1 MPPCTT
7 PHLTRRRVLASALA
21 LTPLTLLGAC
31 GGAEGD
37 ELRDPRLLLENQA
50 LRERAQA
57 AVDAGLV
64 GAVFGSQHDSADKLY
79 LGAAGQAR
87 LKGDAMTGSESFQ
100 LASLSKAMTA
110 ALVAHWVEQGKLRW
124 DSRPTDLLP
133 EAAAKQHPA
142 YANATLAQLLDHRSG
157 LPTFNDPAEVA
168 RIADFVATLP
178 LPHPTTDAARRRV
191 LSGWLLS
198 LTPVV
203 GAGEF
208 AYSNAGY
215 TVAGAMLEAATGQ
228 DFETLMRQWAQPR
241 GLQPQWQ
248 PPANAAQGHEG
259 PAPGRLQP
267 ATAFAPEVQP
277 WVDAAK
283 PSGDVWMGP
292 AGYGQW
298 LAEHQRALQGRSHGL
313 PAAYVQRLR
322 TLGSGDYALGW
333 EGSWLH
339 GKGAL
344 VHSGAD
350 QGFMGLTVLAQDGHS
365 AYFALTNTLSL
376 EPDSTSWV
384 MDALNRGLLD
394 LLNR

>member
-1 MPPCTT
+1 MTPCTA
-7 PHLTRRRVLASALA
+7 PHLTRRHALASALA
-21 LTPLTLLGAC
+21 LTSLTLLGAC

-57 AVDAGLV
+57 AVNAGLV
-64 GAVFGSQHDSADKLY
+64 GAVFGSQRDSADKLY

-178 LPHPTTDAARRRV
+178 LPHPATDAARRRV

-215 TVAGAMLEAATGQ
+215 TAAGAMLEAATGQ
-228 DFETLMRQWAQPR
+228 DFETLMRQWAEPR

-259 PAPGRLQP
+259 PAPGRLLP

-298 LAEHQRALQGRSHGL
+298 LAEHQRAFQGRSHSL

-322 TLGSGDYALGW
+322 TLGRGDYALGW

-350 QGFMGLTVLAQDGHS
+350 QGFMGLTVLAQDGRS
-365 AYFALTNTLSL
+365 AYFALTNTLSV

>member
-1 MPPCTT
+1 MSSFAA
-7 PHLTRRRVLASALA
+7 PHPTRRRALASALA
-21 LTPLTLLGAC
+21 LTTLTLLGAC
-31 GGAEGD
+31 GGGEGD

-50 LRERAQA
+50 LHERAQA
-57 AVDAGLV
+57 AVDVGLV

-87 LKGDAMTGSESFQ
+87 LKGDAMTGNESFQ

-124 DSRPTDLLP
+124 DSRPADLLP
-133 EAAAKQHPA
+133 EVAAKQHPT

-157 LPTFNDPAEVA
+157 LPTFNDAADLEQL
-168 RIADFVATLP
+168 ADFVAALP
-178 LPHPTTDAARRRV
+178 LPHPATDAARRRV

-248 PPANAAQGHEG
+248 PPANAAQGYEG
-259 PAPGRLQP
+259 PAPGKLQP
-267 ATAFAPEVQP
+267 ATGFGPEVQP

-283 PSGDVWMGP
+283 PSGDVWMTP
-292 AGYGQW
+292 AGYGRW
-298 LAEHQRALQGRSHGL
+298 LAEHQRAFQGRSHGL

-322 TLGSGDYALGW
+322 ALRSGDYALGW
-333 EGSWLH
+333 EGSWIH
-339 GKGAL
+339 GQGAI
-344 VHSGAD
+344 VHSGD
-350 QGFMGLTVLAQDGHS
+350 NIGFMGLTVLAQDGRS
-365 AYFALTNTLSL
+365 AYFAFSNTRSVV
-376 EPDSTSWV
+376 PGSSSWV
-384 MDALNRGLLD
+384 LDALNQGLVR